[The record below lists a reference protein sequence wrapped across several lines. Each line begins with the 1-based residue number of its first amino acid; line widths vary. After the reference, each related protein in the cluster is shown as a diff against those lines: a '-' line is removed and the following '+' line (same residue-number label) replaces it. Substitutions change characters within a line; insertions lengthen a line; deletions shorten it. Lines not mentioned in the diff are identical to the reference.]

1 MNDHPRELAQMLN
14 ISPINYAMHRIL
26 HRQFAH
32 REPFAMF
39 ALGDGPS
46 IVNSTSKKYSDLL
59 AKNLQYLI
67 GIYNRESSAEII
79 LEDLK
84 EFYE

>member
-32 REPFAMF
+32 KEPFAMF
-39 ALGDGPS
+39 DLGEGPS
-46 IVNSTSKKYSDLL
+46 IVNSSSRKYDEHLKKNGD
-59 AKNLQYLI
+59 YLI
-67 GIYNRESSAEII
+67 GIYNREASAEMI

-84 EFYE
+84 EFYK